1 MKLWIKIVS
10 FALIAAL
17 LIVVWRSDLVTG
29 MLSGDPEAGQRVSEN
44 SRYLFL
50 GLMLLLMVI
59 QNLFTVIPFILL
71 ITMNVSILGFAGG
84 YLWSWATSVLA
95 GVVSFWAARYWLEA
109 FFARWLKPALRD
121 RIEDNAFWVV
131 FIGRVFPFVPTS
143 VVNVAAGLSS
153 VSLRPFLYAT
163 LLGNM
168 IYIFVLALVP
178 LGIMSVKFEPY
189 MYVLMLLLAGA
200 SAVGWRV
207 RRSRRKRKAAEE
219 EAGSVT
225 DEPSV
230 IQ

>member
-17 LIVVWRSDLVTG
+17 LLVVWRSELVTG
-29 MLSGDPEAGQRVSEN
+29 MLSGDPEAGQKVSEN

-84 YLWSWATSVLA
+84 YLWSWATSILA
-95 GVVSFWAARYWLEA
+95 GVASFWAARYWLQD
-109 FFARWLKPALRD
+109 FFARWLKPSLRD

-153 VSLRPFLYAT
+153 VSMRPFLYAT
-163 LLGNM
+163 VLGNM

-189 MYVLMLLLAGA
+189 MYVIMLLLAAA

-219 EAGSVT
+219 RAGSIA
-225 DEPSV
+225 DEQSV
-230 IQ
+230 IH